1 MPTRINAQFFESTEL
16 STFGTESVF
25 IPATGVP
32 LSPALPSYMG
42 VMDYDAI
49 KKQALEKPDCRFKI
63 GTIYGGIESTAPANH
78 PPKFDP
84 SDTNASSRLID
95 VYLNF
100 GK

>member
-1 MPTRINAQFFESTEL
+1 M

-32 LSPALPSYMG
+32 LSPALPSYTG

-49 KKQALEKPDCRFKI
+49 KKQALEQTDCRFKI
-63 GTIYGGIESTAPANH
+63 GTIYGGIESTVPAKH
-78 PPKFDP
+78 PPRFHH

-95 VYLNF
+95 VYLKF